1 MRTTAKATPAS
12 LRRRLAKI
20 HAQAQ
25 ELVELVQRW
34 DPKGRH
40 FQTRRDL
47 AVFAPSVADDAAAY
61 LKRLE
66 STSPNQRRLAR
77 GLAPRPAL

>member
-25 ELVELVQRW
+25 ELDELVRRW

-47 AVFAPSVADDAAAY
+47 ATFAPSVADDAAHY
-61 LKRLE
+61 LQRLE
-66 STSPNQRRLAR
+66 APKVSQRRLAR
-77 GLAPRPAL
+77 GMAPRVPM